1 MCHANLELKFGP
13 KLNFII
19 GHNGSGKSAILTAI
33 TVALGGRAVA
43 TSRGSSVKAL
53 IRDGASHADVILKI
67 HNIGEMAFK
76 PDDYG
81 STIIIER
88 RIRRDGGNSYA
99 LKSAQGKVVS
109 TKRSE
114 LDAICLQFNIQVD
127 NPMNVLTQ
135 DTAQK
140 FLANSSDEDKYALF
154 LRGTQLTQLATD
166 YEHVQESL
174 DLTKARLE
182 REKAALPDVK
192 SRYEDVKRKVQE
204 SRLAMDSAQQIQEL
218 KNKLAWAKVSA
229 VERDIAK
236 HQQGIEQKKEKA
248 VGYERKA
255 QEKQAQ
261 VDEST
266 ARYEELKKLNDAVE
280 QQISPYN
287 DELNELSDKI
297 KQGRARLIGLKSQ
310 SDDMNR
316 EVKRYETDIAKFQE
330 HIDLQTTRLNADHRE
345 EHDRIIAEIDALS
358 RQVTQA
364 ETNREQCEADDRA
377 ISQQMQELTQSIA
390 QAESEH
396 RECEHAVGQIEHNIR
411 QLNQQR
417 GDSLRTFG
425 PRVPDLVRAI
435 ESSQHQFHETPIGPF
450 GKYVR
455 VRDSRW
461 QPILDTI
468 LGKQM
473 SNFAVKNEHDKRLLL
488 DIMTRLGIKDI
499 TVVVAQDER
508 YDFSAGEP
516 HEQYLTILRA
526 LDISNEYVKRR
537 LIDGNR
543 IEAIILTETWNEAHE
558 IMDTGHRPTN
568 VNGCFTM
575 DGKQVGGARGARTD
589 NLRMYTG
596 APRFIVDVGQRITF
610 ENQNLGRAREQVGRA
625 AEKIRDLNS
634 ELDNSRQR
642 QTILRREIPA
652 LKKEY
657 RQATTRIQSLRD
669 ELQAQQPADVAALTQ
684 EVEDTQA
691 RLDNVLEQ
699 FTSLQ
704 EEAKSVGSSQ
714 LPYVQ
719 RKEEIIKQLEIIRVE
734 YDKRKDDI
742 AKVVSDRVHPQ
753 KAYEHWNAKL
763 IDLREEIASEGEK
776 IKQMEDSLAA
786 DIQLA
791 EQICDRVEVL
801 QSPERLE
808 KEIQQKEKVLAD
820 NARRQGMSLEELLK
834 TLQEQKTIYQ
844 NARRDLKEI
853 SVFIEAQES
862 TLLSRYERWEEFR
875 KYIAQRSSYWF
886 QWYMLERGFAGRLEF
901 NHERRGGRGR
911 LGLAVTVAG
920 NQTKVAKAPER
931 TRKGKEGEKDPKSLS
946 GGEKSFSTIC
956 LLLALWE
963 AMGCPIRCLDEFDV
977 YMDAAN
983 RGIAIRMLVRFST
996 TRRFF

>member
-53 IRDGASHADVILKI
+53 IRDGAPHADVILRMR
-67 HNIGEMAFK
+67 NVGEMAFK
-76 PDDYG
+76 PEEYG
-81 STIIIER
+81 RTIIIER

-99 LKSAQGKVVS
+99 LKSAQGKPIS

-114 LDAICLQFNIQVD
+114 LDAICVQFNIQVD

-140 FLANSSDEDKYALF
+140 FLSNSSEEDKYALF
-154 LRGTQLTQLATD
+154 LRGTQLTQLAAD

-174 DLTKARLE
+174 DVTKAKLE

-192 SRYEDVKRKVQE
+192 ARYEEVKRKVQE
-204 SRLAMDSAQQIQEL
+204 SRLAMDSAQQIQDL

-229 VERDIAK
+229 VERDISK
-236 HQQGIEQKKEKA
+236 HRQGIQQRKEKA
-248 VGYERKA
+248 IGYERKA
-255 QEKQAQ
+255 LEKQAQ
-261 VDEST
+261 VEEST
-266 ARYEELKKLNDAVE
+266 ARYQELKKLNDAVE
-280 QQISPYN
+280 QYTSPYN

-297 KQGRARLIGLKSQ
+297 KEGRARLIGLKSQ

-316 EVKRYETDIAKFQE
+316 EVKRYQTDIDKFKE
-330 HIDLQTTRLNADHRE
+330 HIDIQTTRLNADNRE
-345 EHDRIIAEIDALS
+345 QQERINAEIDTLS
-358 RQVTQA
+358 RQAAQA
-364 ETNREQCEADDRA
+364 ETNREQCEVDDRA
-377 ISQQMQELTQSIA
+377 TLQQMQELSQSIR
-390 QAESEH
+390 QAESE
-396 RECEHAVGQIEHNIR
+396 RDECEHALGRIEHTIR
-411 QLNQQR
+411 QLDQQR

-425 PRVPDLVRAI
+425 QRVPDLLRAI
-435 ESSQHQFHETPIGPF
+435 ESSKNQFHETPIGPF

-455 VRDSRW
+455 VLDSRW

-488 DIMTRLGIKDI
+488 DIMTRLNIKDI

-508 YDFSAGEP
+508 YEYSGGEP
-516 HEQYLTILRA
+516 DEHYLTILRA

-543 IEAIILTETWNEAHE
+543 IEAIILTETWNEAHD
-558 IMDTGHRPTN
+558 IMDSGNRPSN

-596 APRFIVDVGQRITF
+596 APRFIVDVRQRIEF
-610 ENQNLGRAREQVGRA
+610 ENQNLERAREQVERA
-625 AEKIRDLNS
+625 AQKVKDLQS
-634 ELDNSRQR
+634 ELDHSRQR
-642 QTILRREIPA
+642 QTVLRREIPA

-657 RQATTRIQSLRD
+657 RQATARIQSLRD
-669 ELQAQQPADVAALTQ
+669 DLQAQQPADVAALTQ

-714 LPYVQ
+714 LPHVQ
-719 RKEEIIKQLEIIRVE
+719 RKEEIVKQLETMQVE
-734 YDKRKDDI
+734 YNKRKVEID
-742 AKVVSDRVHPQ
+742 KVVRDQVHPQ

-763 IDLREEIASEGEK
+763 VDMQDEIASQEEK
-776 IKQMEDSLAA
+776 IQQMQDSLAS
-786 DIQLA
+786 DIRLA
-791 EQICDRVEVL
+791 EQICERVEVT
-801 QSPERLE
+801 QAPERLE
-808 KEIQQKEKVLAD
+808 KEIQQKENVLAD
-820 NARRQGMSLEELLK
+820 NALRQGMSLEELLK

-844 NARRDLKEI
+844 NARRDLKEV
-853 SVFIEAQES
+853 SAFIEAQEA
-862 TLLSRYERWEEFR
+862 TLQSRYERWEEFR

-901 NHERRGGRGR
+901 NHDRRGGRGR

-920 NQTKVAKAPER
+920 NQGKVTKSAER

-983 RGIAIRMLVRFST
+983 RGIAIRMLVSFQTSCERG
-996 TRRFF
+996 